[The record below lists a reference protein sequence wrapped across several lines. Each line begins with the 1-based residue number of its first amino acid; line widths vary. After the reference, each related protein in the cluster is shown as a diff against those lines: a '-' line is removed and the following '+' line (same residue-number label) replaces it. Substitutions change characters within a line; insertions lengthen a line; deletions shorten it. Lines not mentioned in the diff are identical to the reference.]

1 MNGSTN
7 THLFAPGKLIWMGEY
22 GALDGSL
29 LLDKPEELAPTR
41 DGSGD
46 LWMVTDND
54 DPSRPSE
61 LLRVALR

>member
-1 MNGSTN
+1 MVGSIVGW
-7 THLFAPGKLIWMGEY
+7 HDADVWHCAPLRDS
-22 GALDGSL
+22 DGSL
-29 LLDKPEELAPTR
+29 LLDKPEGLAPTR

>member
-7 THLFAPGKLIWMGEY
+7 AHLFAPGKLIWMGEY
-22 GALDGSL
+22 AVLDG
-29 LLDKPEELAPTR
+29 APIGDRLPVSATTR

>member
-1 MNGSTN
+1 VGWHDAQGWHCTQLQDS
-7 THLFAPGKLIWMGEY
+7 
-22 GALDGSL
+22 DGSL
-29 LLDKPEELAPTR
+29 LLDKPEGLAPTR

>member
-1 MNGSTN
+1 MRCSTEPPSA
-7 THLFAPGKLIWMGEY
+7 T
-22 GALDGSL
+22 GSL
-29 LLDKPEELAPTR
+29 LLDKPEGLAATR